1 MTPEST
7 NPGCVSIG
15 DGVKL
20 TGKID
25 LPGTAHIDGHVE
37 GEVFAKELRV
47 GVTGRIAG
55 SVIAA
60 HADIHGELENDLT
73 VTDTLVLRSSSK
85 VRGTV
90 TYEVIEIEQGATIEG
105 SLKRSP
111 DNKRA
116 KPSSTKP
123 MPSLAGPAP
132 TEFEAT
138 PPSKPILDA
147 DS

>member
-7 NPGCVSIG
+7 KPGCVSIG

-25 LPGTAHIDGHVE
+25 LPGIAHVDGHVE

-55 SVIAA
+55 LVIAA
-60 HADIHGELENDLT
+60 HADIHGELEDDLT

-90 TYEVIEIEQGATIEG
+90 TYEVIEIEQGAIVEG

-111 DNKRA
+111 DNTRA
-116 KPSSTKP
+116 KPPSTESV
-123 MPSLAGPAP
+123 PSLVGPAS
-132 TEFEAT
+132 TEFEAA
-138 PPSKPILDA
+138 PPSDPILDA